1 MKDCHC
7 DERYYLKFSHFFP
20 VYNLVEERWMMTV
33 DKMVYHVI
41 SDLAKASVGEV
52 IPSGFILNI

>member
-41 SDLAKASVGEV
+41 SDLDKASVGEV
-52 IPSGFILNI
+52 IP